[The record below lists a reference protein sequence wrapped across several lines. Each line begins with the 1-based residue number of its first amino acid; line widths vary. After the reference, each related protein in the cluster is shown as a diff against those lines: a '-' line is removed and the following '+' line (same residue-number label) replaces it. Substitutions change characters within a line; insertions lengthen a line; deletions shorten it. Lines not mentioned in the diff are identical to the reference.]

1 MARLSFLF
9 CFFFLLKITTQ
20 AQQVTTRSN
29 SSDHVRG
36 EILFQL
42 NDNQSLKSFEASFY
56 KKWIGYFFDT
66 IKPVSEN
73 LRIYA
78 LRFDPKDVD
87 EKEVLNVLNTTPSV
101 SAAQF
106 NHFVEERR
114 TPNDPQ
120 FSQQWSLPK
129 INAPLLWDKTT
140 GGTTAC
146 GDTIVVAI
154 LERGFNDRLAD
165 DLQANIWLNKD
176 EIPNNNIDDDGDGY
190 VDDYRGVAFVGGK
203 DNHASMVSGVTALDI
218 RHGVSVAGVIGAAG
232 NNAKL
237 LSGVNWQVKMM
248 LISGVTNV
256 SAIIQ
261 AYDFVIAKHKLYKS
275 SNGKKG
281 AFVPITNFSGGF
293 SNSSPAQNPLLCAV
307 YDTLGKYGVLNF
319 VAVANDDNDIEKI
332 GDMPTLCA
340 KESMVAVTASNK
352 DDSRAGYAYSK
363 KYVHLAAPGHDVLIL
378 SPNNLTETDN
388 GTSFATPLAAGAA
401 ALLYSM
407 PESYLCQLS
416 KTDPVGA
423 MKALKGAIL
432 KGVDVSSDLSTKTIS
447 GGRLNVFKAYQQLRR
462 SFGLPIGDYD
472 ILKMYPNPVNKTL
485 NVVFQLPEMVTGDI
499 LIVNALG
506 QKMYQRKIV
515 DADLLA
521 QKVALPTDWLAPG
534 LYFLTVSTNQFEVT
548 KKFVVARP

>member
-1 MARLSFLF
+1 MTRLSFLL
-9 CFFFLLKITTQ
+9 CFFFLLKTNTQ
-20 AQQVTTRSN
+20 AQQMAIRS
-29 SSDHVRG
+29 SSNDHVKG

-42 NDNQSLKSFEASFY
+42 NNNQSLKDFEELFF
-56 KKWIGYFFDT
+56 KKRIGYFFDT
-66 IKPVSEN
+66 IKPISEN
-73 LRIYA
+73 LRVYS
-78 LRFDPKDVD
+78 LHFDAKDVD
-87 EKEVLNVLNTTPSV
+87 EKEVLAVLKSTPSV

-106 NHFVEERR
+106 NHFIEERR
-114 TPNDPQ
+114 NPNDPQ

-129 INAPLLWDKTT
+129 INAPSVWNKTT

-165 DLQANIWLNKD
+165 DLQANIWLNKE

-190 VDDYRGVAFVGGK
+190 IDDYRGVAFVGGK
-203 DNHASMVSGVTALDI
+203 DNHTAMVSGVTALDI

-237 LSGVNWQVKMM
+237 LTGVNWQVKMM

-261 AYDFVIAKHKLYKS
+261 AYDFVLAKHKLYKS

-293 SNSSPAQNPLLCAV
+293 SNSSPAQNPLLCAA
-307 YDTLGKYGVLNF
+307 YDTLGKYGILNF
-319 VAVANDDNDIEKI
+319 VAVDNQDNDVEKI

-378 SPNNLTETDN
+378 SPNNATETDS
-388 GTSFATPLAAGAA
+388 GSSFAAPLAAGAA

-407 PESYLCQLS
+407 PENFLCQLS
-416 KTDPVGA
+416 KTDPVAA

-432 KGVDVSSDLSTKTIS
+432 RGVDAAPDLSTKTIS
-447 GGRLNVFKAYQQLRR
+447 GGRLNVFNAYQQLRR
-462 SFGLPIGDYD
+462 SFGQPIGDYD
-472 ILKMYPNPVNKTL
+472 VLKMYPNPVDKNL
-485 NVVFQLPEMVTGDI
+485 NIVFQLPEMVTADI

-521 QKVALPTDWLAPG
+521 QKLTLPTYWLVPG